1 MANIANY
8 RSQALLYSYKKV
20 RITTADPVSGYIE
33 GRDTSDQPFQ
43 ITFTFFHSPFVQV
56 PKVGEDWL
64 ITRLDNNWILHS
76 RFEDGNEIHPAK
88 ELKGGDVRIAA
99 PAHLLID
106 AQEIIM
112 DFNKAAPS
120 LAQLGTATIPGS
132 AIFGTVSLDQIS
144 AGTISFNTSSLGT
157 ASIGTASIGTAFLGT
172 ASIDTASIGTA
183 SLGTASIGTA
193 TVNTIYITSAIT
205 APTGL
210 ITAIP
215 IGSLQAYAGATAPTG
230 WLLCNGGTASTT
242 GAYAAL
248 FSVIQYTYGGSAG
261 TFYLPDMRGRVPM
274 GAGTGSQ
281 QGVAG
286 SAAITGGTALTART
300 AGQFGGDERMQ
311 THTHIQDSHN
321 HLQNAHGHSLGPGQ
335 SFGMHFGNLDGAFA
349 VFKVGVSTI
358 NGGSYQGPYS
368 ADNTTA
374 TNQTTTAINQNTGS
388 GLSQNLPPFVVLNW
402 IIKT

>member
-157 ASIGTASIGTAFLGT
+157 ASIGTAFLGT
-172 ASIDTASIGTA
+172 ASISNALIDTASIGTA

-286 SAAITGGTALTART
+286 SAAITGGIALTART
-300 AGQFGGDERMQ
+300 AGQFGGDERLQ
-311 THTHIQDSHN
+311 THTHIQDSH
-321 HLQNAHGHSLGPGQ
+321 GHTASVGKGAVDDYN
-335 SFGMHFGNLDGAFA
+335 FTGNGDYVTDSDAGYTGTRSVA
-349 VFKVGVSTI
+349 VVG
-358 NGGSYQGPYS
+358 
-368 ADNTTA
+368 TTA
-374 TNQTTTAINQNTGS
+374 VNQNEGS
-388 GLSQNLPPFVVLNW
+388 GSSQNLPPFVVLNW